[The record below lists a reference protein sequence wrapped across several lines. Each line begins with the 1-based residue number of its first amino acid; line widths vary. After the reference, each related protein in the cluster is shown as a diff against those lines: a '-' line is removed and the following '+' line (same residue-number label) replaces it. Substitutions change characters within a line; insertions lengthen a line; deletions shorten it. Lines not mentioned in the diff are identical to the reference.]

1 MSKRIMI
8 VDDSNVIRNR
18 ISRGSGTMDFEVVAS
33 AANGEEA
40 IALYRQH
47 HPDVVTMDLTMP
59 QMDGLECIKRIR
71 DMSKETS
78 ILVISALSDRQTG
91 LKALQYGARG
101 FICKP
106 FTDEQL
112 VLALGKL
119 VANKQRG

>member
-1 MSKRIMI
+1 MYKLMI
-8 VDDSNVIRNR
+8 VDDSVIIRNR
-18 ISRGSGTMDFEVVAS
+18 IERSLNSLQLEIVATAS
-33 AANGEEA
+33 NGDEA
-40 IALYRQH
+40 VRLFKEHQ
-47 HPDVVTMDLTMP
+47 PDLITMDLTMP

-78 ILVISALSDRQTG
+78 ILVISGLSDRQTG

-112 VLALGKL
+112 VLALSKL
-119 VANKQRG
+119 IANRQRG

>member
-71 DMSKETS
+71 DMSKDTS

-112 VLALGKL
+112 VLALSKL
-119 VANKQRG
+119 IANRQRG

>member
-71 DMSKETS
+71 ELSKDTS

-112 VLALGKL
+112 VLALSKL
-119 VANKQRG
+119 IANKQRG

>member
-1 MSKRIMI
+1 MWTIQSL
-8 VDDSNVIRNR
+8 SETALN
-18 ISRGSGTMDFEVVAS
+18 
-33 AANGEEA
+33 AAYNGDEA
-40 IALYRQH
+40 VRLFKEHQ
-47 HPDVVTMDLTMP
+47 PDLITMDLTMP

-112 VLALGKL
+112 VLALSKL
-119 VANKQRG
+119 IANKQRG

>member
-1 MSKRIMI
+1 MYKLMI
-8 VDDSNVIRNR
+8 VDDSVIIRNR
-18 ISRGSGTMDFEVVAS
+18 IERSLGSLQLEIVATAS
-33 AANGEEA
+33 NGDEA
-40 IALYRQH
+40 VRLFKEHQ
-47 HPDVVTMDLTMP
+47 PDLVTMDLTMP

-112 VLALGKL
+112 VLALSKL
-119 VANKQRG
+119 IANRQRG

>member
-1 MSKRIMI
+1 MYKLMI
-8 VDDSNVIRNR
+8 VDDSVIIRNR
-18 ISRGSGTMDFEVVAS
+18 IERSLSSLQLDFVATAS
-33 AANGEEA
+33 NGDEA
-40 IALYRQH
+40 VRLFKEHQ
-47 HPDVVTMDLTMP
+47 PDLVTMDLTMP

-71 DMSKETS
+71 ELSKETS

-91 LKALQYGARG
+91 LKALQSGARG
-101 FICKP
+101 FICNP

>member
-59 QMDGLECIKRIR
+59 QMDGLECINRIR
-71 DMSKETS
+71 ELSKETS

-91 LKALQYGARG
+91 LKALQYGARLYLQ
-101 FICKP
+101 
-106 FTDEQL
+106 T
-112 VLALGKL
+112 VH
-119 VANKQRG
+119 R

>member
-33 AANGEEA
+33 AANGGEA